1 MVPVVLTVVA
11 LAVVLVAVDCPNRF
25 AHPLD
30 SALVVALVALAV
42 VVAVVALALALLA
55 LVVVPVLDWP

>member
-1 MVPVVLTVVA
+1 M
-11 LAVVLVAVDCPNRF
+11 VLVAVDCPNRF